1 VIALFIIAGA
11 AFPICG
17 MNTRTNPNIDSY
29 FEALDLTGFQGE
41 VRRDL
46 ATRIVH
52 ATDNSIYQF
61 QPAAVVHVRSAE
73 DVACMLRLGTEEPFR
88 PLSFSARG
96 GGTGT
101 NAQSLTTGIVV
112 DCSKYLNR
120 IHEINPE
127 EGWAEVEPGVILDR
141 LNGVLKPHG
150 LFFAPN
156 VSTSSRATIGGMI
169 STDACGQG
177 SRVYGRTSNHTLA
190 LQVVLADGSI
200 HWIQA
205 WDQEQLDR
213 VIATGTRLADGAATV
228 QRVIK
233 EQAELI
239 RARFPPIN
247 RFLTG
252 YNLAHVGEFPGT
264 LNLVPLIC
272 GSEGTLAMIV
282 RARLRLT
289 PLPKHRQLI
298 VLKYAHFLDALDDAG
313 PLQVYDPVAV
323 ETLDEKILERLRED
337 EIFPRIRELLGDDI
351 GKGTGATNFVEFTGD
366 DPKALDAATE
376 KLVRAIDAQS
386 TTHPKVTGT
395 VFTRDPAEIADLWE
409 VRKRGVGL
417 LGNLPGPR
425 KPVAFVEDTA
435 VPPTELANYVRSF
448 RDLLD
453 QHGVEYGM
461 YGHVDAGC
469 LHVRPAL
476 DLTDPNDESLVRTIS
491 DQVVALVQK
500 HHGIMWGEHGR
511 GLRSEY
517 TPEFFGPELHR
528 ELRRIKEAFD
538 PHNRLNPG
546 KIVTPLSCDQEVRPI
561 ESPLKGQLDRE
572 ISSSLRR
579 EYEKA
584 FACNGN
590 GACFA
595 ESVTSVMCPSYKA
608 TRDRVHSPKG
618 RAMVMREWLRQGAP
632 TSGEFAEEVRTA
644 MAGCLAC
651 KACVTQCPIHVDV
664 PEFKAQFQEAY
675 FAGNRRP
682 IRDQLVAGFE
692 RVAPL
697 VSTFAPMAQ
706 ILGSSG
712 PARAI
717 MRRIGLVDM
726 PEFSVP
732 NLNSRLSQ
740 AGFARLSR
748 RDREKGGPGVI
759 LLQDAF
765 TSLFEPRLVIDTCRV
780 IAALGYRVR
789 VHPFFENGKALH
801 IKGYLRR
808 LRKVAAR
815 NLPGLLDLQTG
826 GYSLVAIEPSIA
838 LTYRD
843 EYVRHGPASARELR
857 VQTLQ
862 EWLTTSLPEGPL
874 PGGDRGPDSVT
885 LFPHCMESAGEPHLT
900 QAWKPVFARFG
911 VDLSIE
917 PVGCCGM
924 AGIYGHESEHA
935 DISRSI
941 FKQNWEHRLGRS
953 NGGTVLATGFSCR
966 HQSERCTARS
976 VIHPATYLASR
987 I

>member
-1 VIALFIIAGA
+1 
-11 AFPICG
+11 
-17 MNTRTNPNIDSY
+17 MNTRTNSNIDQY
-29 FEALDLTGFQGE
+29 FEALDRTRFQGE

-61 QPAAVVHVRSAE
+61 LPAAVVHVRSAE
-73 DVACMLRLGTEEPFR
+73 DVAAMLRLGSEDRFR
-88 PLSFSARG
+88 HLSFSARG

-127 EGWAEVEPGVILDR
+127 EGWVEVEPGVILDR
-141 LNGVLKPHG
+141 LNSVLKPHG
-150 LFFAPN
+150 FFFAPN

-169 STDACGQG
+169 STDACGQV

-190 LQVVLADGSI
+190 LQLVLADGST
-200 HWIQA
+200 HWIHS
-205 WDQEQLDR
+205 WDQPQLGR
-213 VIATGTRLADGAATV
+213 VIATGTRLAEAATTV
-228 QRVIK
+228 RRIAT
-233 EQAELI
+233 EQADLI
-239 RARFPPIN
+239 RARFPPLN

-252 YNLAHVGEFPGT
+252 YNLAHVSEPGGN

-282 RARLRLT
+282 RAKLRLT
-289 PLPKHRQLI
+289 SLPKHRQLV
-298 VLKYAHFLDALDDAG
+298 VLKYARFLDALDDAG
-313 PLQVYDPVAV
+313 PLLAYDPVAV

-337 EIFPRIRELLGDDI
+337 EIFPRVRELLGNDI
-351 GKGTGATNFVEFTGD
+351 GIGTGATNFVEFTGD

-376 KLVRAIDAQS
+376 KLEQAIDDKSAA
-386 TTHPKVTGT
+386 HPKVTGA
-395 VFTRDPAEIADLWE
+395 VFTRDPIEIADLWE

-417 LGNLPGPR
+417 LGNLPGHR
-425 KPVAFVEDTA
+425 KPVPFVEDTA
-435 VPPTELANYVRSF
+435 VPPAELADYVRSF

-453 QHGVEYGM
+453 QHGLEYGM

-476 DLTDPNDESLVRTIS
+476 DLTDPGDESLVRTIS

-528 ELRRIKEAFD
+528 ELRRVKEAFD

-546 KIVTPLSCDQEVRPI
+546 KIVTPLSCDGDVRPI
-561 ESPLKGQLDRE
+561 ESPLRGQLDRE
-572 ISSSLRR
+572 IPVNLRQ

-595 ESVTSVMCPSYKA
+595 ESITSVMCPSYKA

-675 FAGNRRP
+675 YAGNPRP
-682 IRDQLVAGFE
+682 IRDKLIAGFE
-692 RVAPL
+692 RVTPL
-697 VSTFAPMAQ
+697 ASVFAPITRIM
-706 ILGSSG
+706 GRSG
-712 PARAI
+712 PGQAI

-732 NLNSRLSQ
+732 NLKTRLSR
-740 AGFARLSR
+740 AGFARLSST
-748 RDREKGGPGVI
+748 DRERGGPGVV

-765 TSLFEPRLVIDTCRV
+765 TSLFEPRLVVDTCRV

-801 IKGYLRR
+801 IKGYLAR
-808 LRKVAAR
+808 LKKVVAR
-815 NLPGLLDLQTG
+815 NLPHLLDLQTRG
-826 GYSLVAIEPSIA
+826 FSLVAIEPSVA

-843 EYVRHGPASARELR
+843 EYVRHGPASAGELG

-862 EWLTTSLPEGPL
+862 EWLATSIPEEPM
-874 PGGDRGPDSVT
+874 PGTDQGPDSVT

-900 QAWKPVFARFG
+900 QAWKTVVARFG
-911 VDLSIE
+911 VNLSIE
-917 PVGCCGM
+917 TVGCCGM

-935 DISRSI
+935 DVSRSI
-941 FKQNWEHRLGRS
+941 FKQNWEQRLDQS
-953 NGGTVLATGFSCR
+953 SDGTVLATGFSCR
-966 HQSERCTARS
+966 HQSQRCKAMPI
-976 VIHPATYLASR
+976 IHPVTYLASR

>member
-1 VIALFIIAGA
+1 MSSSTS
-11 AFPICG
+11 PD
-17 MNTRTNPNIDSY
+17 IDRY
-29 FEALDLTGFQGE
+29 FEALGHTGFQGE
-41 VRRDL
+41 IRRDL

-61 QPAAVVHVRSAE
+61 LPAAVVHVRSAE
-73 DVACMLRLGTEEPFR
+73 DVARMLRLGAEDRFR
-88 PLSFSARG
+88 ALSFSARG

-101 NAQSLTTGIVV
+101 NAQSLTTGVVV
-112 DCSKYLNR
+112 DCSKYFNR
-120 IHEINPE
+120 VHEINPE
-127 EGWAEVEPGVILDR
+127 GGWVEVEPGVILDR

-190 LQVVLADGSI
+190 IQVVMADGST
-200 HWIQA
+200 HWIQS
-205 WDQEQLDR
+205 WDQPQLDR
-213 VIATGTRLADGAATV
+213 VIEAGTCLADATTTV
-228 QRVIK
+228 RRVTT
-233 EQAELI
+233 EQADLI
-239 RARFPPIN
+239 RDRFPPMN

-252 YNLAHVGEFPGT
+252 YNLAHVREAEGN

-289 PLPKHRQLI
+289 PLPKHRQLV
-298 VLKYAHFLDALDDAG
+298 VLKYARFLDALDDAG
-313 PLQVYDPVAV
+313 PLEAYDPVAV

-366 DPKALDAATE
+366 DPEALNAATE
-376 KLVRAIDAQS
+376 KLIRAIEGQS
-386 TTHPKVTGT
+386 ASHPNVTGS
-395 VFTRDPAEIADLWE
+395 VFTTDPTEIADLWE

-435 VPPTELANYVRSF
+435 VPPTELTDYVRAF

-453 QHGVEYGM
+453 QHGLEYGM

-476 DLTDPNDESLVRTIS
+476 DLTDPGDESLVRTIS
-491 DQVVALVQK
+491 DQVAALVQK

-538 PHNRLNPG
+538 PDNRLNPG
-546 KIVTPLSCDQEVRPI
+546 KIVTPLSRPEEVRPV
-561 ESPLKGQLDRE
+561 ESPLRGQLDRE
-572 ISSSLRR
+572 IPIDLRQA
-579 EYEKA
+579 YEKA

-595 ESVTSVMCPSYKA
+595 ESVTSVMCPSYKG
-608 TRDRVHSPKG
+608 TRDRIHSPKG

-632 TSGEFAEEVRTA
+632 VSGEFAEETREA

-651 KACVTQCPIHVDV
+651 KACVSQCPIHVDV
-664 PEFKAQFQEAY
+664 PEFKARFQDAY
-675 FAGNRRP
+675 FAQNRRP
-682 IRDQLVAGFE
+682 IRDRIVAGFE
-692 RVAPL
+692 RVTRPA
-697 VSTFAPMAQ
+697 STFASIARL
-706 ILGSSG
+706 LGGSG
-712 PARAI
+712 LAKS
-717 MRRIGLVDM
+717 MTGWFGLVDM
-726 PEFSVP
+726 PEFVVP
-732 NLNSRLSQ
+732 NLKARLNR
-740 AGFARLSR
+740 AGFGFLAKSHRKSN
-748 RDREKGGPGVI
+748 PPAVVI
-759 LLQDAF
+759 LQDAF
-765 TSLFEPRLVIDTCRV
+765 TTLFDPQVVVDTCR
-780 IAALGYRVR
+780 LMQLFGHRVF

-801 IKGYLRR
+801 IKGYLGR
-808 LRKVAAR
+808 LRQVVAR
-815 NLPGLLDLQTG
+815 NVPHLLDLQSR
-826 GYSLVAIEPSIA
+826 GYTLVAVEPSVA

-843 EYVRHGPASARELR
+843 EYVLYGPPTARDLR

-862 EWLTTSLPEGPL
+862 EWLVSSVPEKGTRGSGRN
-874 PGGDRGPDSVT
+874 PGAAT
-885 LFPHCMESAGEPHLT
+885 LLPHCMESAGDPHLT
-900 QAWKPVFARFG
+900 ETWKPVFSHFG
-911 VDLSIE
+911 IDLSIE
-917 PVGCCGM
+917 QVGCCGM

-935 DISRSI
+935 DISRTI
-941 FKQNWEHRLGRS
+941 FDQNWRPQIDRIGPETGR
-953 NGGTVLATGFSCR
+953 TVLATGFSCR
-966 HQSERCTARS
+966 HQSERCAALHLQ
-976 VIHPATYLASR
+976 HPVSYLAHQIDS
-987 I
+987 